1 MINIS
6 LTLSDIPKE
15 CIITGSSEKGSKKY
29 LNVSIDKM
37 KEADKFGNTHTAYI
51 SQTKEQREAKTPKVY
66 IGKGKEFIFEQPA
79 PQQAAPAPAPAPT
92 EGDGLPF

>member
-15 CIITGSSEKGSKKY
+15 LIITGSEEKGSKKY

-66 IGKGKEFIFEQPA
+66 IGKGKEFIFEQA
-79 PQQAAPAPAPAPT
+79 AQQQAAPAPSP
-92 EGDGLPF
+92 EENDLPF